1 MVSRLVV
8 TGAQVVSWVRFG
20 VRGSVSEALKLLHVI
35 GGLHLDQV
43 LSHGNKLVHLTPLS
57 GIYPAVITQSHLV
70 PGESVSFECRDH
82 LIDHSINT
90 TD

>member
-8 TGAQVVSWVRFG
+8 TGPQVVSWVRFG

-43 LSHGNKLVHLTPLS
+43 LSHGNKLVHLISKYVLGFP
-57 GIYPAVITQSHLV
+57 
-70 PGESVSFECRDH
+70 R
-82 LIDHSINT
+82 
-90 TD
+90 

>member
-43 LSHGNKLVHLTPLS
+43 LSHGNKLVHLISKYVLGFPGSNYSITLS
-57 GIYPAVITQSHLV
+57 PGNPCLLSVGIIL
-70 PGESVSFECRDH
+70 
-82 LIDHSINT
+82 LIIP
-90 TD
+90 

>member
-1 MVSRLVV
+1 MVSGLVV
-8 TGAQVVSWVRFG
+8 AGAQVVCG
-20 VRGSVSEALKLLHVI
+20 VTHRLGGGVGEALELLHVI

>member
-8 TGAQVVSWVRFG
+8 TGPQVVSWVRFG

-43 LSHGNKLVHLTPLS
+43 LSHGNKLVHLISKYVLGFPRRNYSITLS
-57 GIYPAVITQSHLV
+57 PGNPCLLSVGIIL
-70 PGESVSFECRDH
+70 
-82 LIDHSINT
+82 LIIP
-90 TD
+90 